1 MTLQIQFS
9 GNINKRRK
17 RFEDK
22 RSAALFAGMSV
33 CRLLIWVLAAW
44 ILIKAGKSA
53 YSFGYQVF
61 AQRPVSSPPGKNV
74 SVTVS
79 EGMTGAELGESFE
92 EIGNLSGMPR
102 SSRCRWSCQNIKNQI
117 HPGTYILNSSQTAD
131 EMLAVLAVRMLRRRA
146 RSNDK

>member
-1 MTLQIQFS
+1 M
-9 GNINKRRK
+9 KK
-17 RFEDK
+17 K
-22 RSAALFAGMSV
+22 RSAALFVGMSV

-61 AQRPVSSPPGKNV
+61 AQKPVSSPPGKNV

-79 EGMTGAELGESFE
+79 EGMTGAELGKVLKNRELIRDARVFQVQME
-92 EIGNLSGMPR
+92 LSEY
-102 SSRCRWSCQNIKNQI
+102 KNQI

-131 EMLAVLAVRMLRRRA
+131 EMLAVLAGEA
-146 RSNDK
+146 ETESEE

>member
-1 MTLQIQFS
+1 M
-9 GNINKRRK
+9 KK
-17 RFEDK
+17 K

-61 AQRPVSSPPGKNV
+61 AQKPVSSPGKNV

-79 EGMTGAELGESFE
+79 EGMTGAELGKVLKNRELIRDAKVFQVQME
-92 EIGNLSGMPR
+92 LSEY
-102 SSRCRWSCQNIKNQI
+102 KNQI

-131 EMLAVLAVRMLRRRA
+131 EMLAVLAGEA
-146 RSNDK
+146 ETESEE

>member
-1 MTLQIQFS
+1 M
-9 GNINKRRK
+9 KK
-17 RFEDK
+17 K

-61 AQRPVSSPPGKNV
+61 AQKPVSSPPGKNV

-79 EGMTGAELGESFE
+79 GRNDRGRAWESFE
-92 EIGNLSGMPR
+92 KSGTLSGDAKVFQVQMEL
-102 SSRCRWSCQNIKNQI
+102 SEYKNQI

-131 EMLAVLAVRMLRRRA
+131 EMLAVLAGEA
-146 RSNDK
+146 ETESEE